1 MCMSAQWNTV
11 EPRTMWGLEVLI
23 LWTVKNLHITLQST
37 FHTQRSTAKDST
49 NRGILVLYVRFKKSA
64 YKWTAAASSAAAKL
78 HQSCLTL
85 WNPID
90 GSPTGSSVTG
100 ILQARIL
107 EWGAI
112 SFSDAW
118 KWKVKVKSLS
128 HVRLLAT
135 PWTLAYQA
143 PPSMGFSR
151 QEYRSGVPFSSPIN
165 GLEQFKPM
173 WFKDH
178 LYH

>member
-1 MCMSAQWNTV
+1 MSTQWNTV
-11 EPRTMWGLEVLI
+11 DPQTTWGLEELTFWV
-23 LWTVKNLHITLQST
+23 VKNLHITLQST

-49 NRGILVLYVRFKKSA
+49 NRGTLVLYVLFKKSA
-64 YKWTAAASSAAAKL
+64 YKWTAAAFAAAAKL
-78 HQSCLTL
+78 CQSCPTL
-85 WNPID
+85 CNPID
-90 GSPTGSSVTG
+90 GNPIGFSVTG

-128 HVRLLAT
+128 RIRLLAT

-151 QEYRSGVPFSSPIN
+151 QEYWSGVPFTSPIN